1 MMSRMRPDGLKTDM
15 LAMRSQGLKKPC
27 AQWALVRPSAV
38 PELLQHL
45 ISVFGDDWADGLANG
60 PLLTKE
66 QVQKVEPLMSS
77 ADFKVLYQKPGD
89 MITVPCGWLHQ
100 VVNMQ
105 SCVKIACDV
114 SNPDNLVFSLAS
126 WKLVSSGIM
135 ATGVNMPRITADYVC
150 AAAAVV
156 KAFIWW

>member
-1 MMSRMRPDGLKTDM
+1 MRP
-15 LAMRSQGLKKPC
+15 P
-27 AQWALVRPSAV
+27 AV

-45 ISVFGDDWADGLANG
+45 TSIWGDSKVWADGLANG

-66 QVQKVEPLMSS
+66 QVQRVQPLMSS
-77 ADFKVLYQKPGD
+77 ADFMVLYQKPGD
-89 MITVPCGWLHQ
+89 MVIVPCGWVHQ

-105 SCVKIACDV
+105 NCVKIACDV
-114 SNPDNLVFSLAS
+114 SNPDNLVCSLAS

-135 ATGVNMPRITADYVC
+135 ATGVNMQRITPDCVC

-156 KAFIWW
+156 QAVLKA